1 MGLPGEFSLTT
12 QSHSNVSLV
21 LFLGTFHMHSAEPVL
36 PTDSFSAAF
45 PARMLELKNDP
56 IVKAAPL
63 KRTLRSIKSRN

>member
-1 MGLPGEFSLTT
+1 
-12 QSHSNVSLV
+12 
-21 LFLGTFHMHSAEPVL
+21 MHSVEPVL
-36 PTDSFSAAF
+36 TTDSFSAAF